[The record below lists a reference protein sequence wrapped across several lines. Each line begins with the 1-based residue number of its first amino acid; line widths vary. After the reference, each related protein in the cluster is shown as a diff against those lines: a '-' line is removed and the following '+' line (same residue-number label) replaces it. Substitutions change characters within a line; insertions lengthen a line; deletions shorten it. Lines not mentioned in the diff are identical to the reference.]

1 MSRYHFFAF
10 RISEKDNILFPDE
23 IIIDDEEQK
32 LIYRKGQIIGHKEIT
47 LRFAAIGCASIK
59 AGLLFSDIYIET
71 SGGQVIQARGFS
83 KFDARRIVQLLS

>member
-1 MSRYHFFAF
+1 MSRYHFSAF
-10 RISEKDNILFPDE
+10 HISDKNNILFPDE

-32 LIYRKGQIIGHKEIT
+32 LIYRKGQIIGHKETT

-71 SGGQVIQARGFS
+71 KGGKIIQARGFS
-83 KFDARRIVQLLS
+83 KSDARKIVRLLS